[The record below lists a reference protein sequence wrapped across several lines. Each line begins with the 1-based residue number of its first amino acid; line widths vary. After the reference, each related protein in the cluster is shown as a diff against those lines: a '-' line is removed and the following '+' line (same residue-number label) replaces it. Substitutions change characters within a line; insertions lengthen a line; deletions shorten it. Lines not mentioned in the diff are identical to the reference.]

1 MSNLDYKVDINS
13 EVTKTSGRQ
22 GGLSTKILL
31 GAAGTAAATTAL
43 KAGGNKLDKFM
54 TEDFTPKDERKGGL
68 SDFIHKDPL
77 AGIKGSW
84 NAGKQKAQTNNYF
97 NANRSKANALGV
109 NLNEGATGPRTIQG
123 YKDADSMTDLA
134 QMQNKRIN
142 SINTNRDNTANTAKM
157 DIAQINSD
165 YGAQNAQNTFDSS
178 TAINDAKSQNA
189 GLLYDSQS
197 FKTGA
202 NNTVAS
208 NNYDSTVATNNAN
221 AQVGMNNAGVDMFSQ
236 ISSAYDPNAKG
247 TDGVAGGALPDI
259 TSALKSG
266 TAAQNS
272 ALTGNAAAMGTR
284 NNVYNTSA
292 QTNATNYGQMNNVLS
307 SSNTANAYALKDKND
322 TNSANNRRLATT
334 QKNLISGNARN
345 AAEGYGIQDKYTYQD
360 KYDYSK

>member
-1 MSNLDYKVDINS
+1 MLWGGNMSNLDYKVDINS
-13 EVTKTSGRQ
+13 EVTKTDGRQ

-43 KAGGNKLDKFM
+43 KAGGNKLDKLM
-54 TEDFTPKDERKGGL
+54 TDDFKPKDERKGGI
-68 SDFIHKDPL
+68 SDIIHKDPF
-77 AGIKGSW
+77 AGIKGGW
-84 NAGKQKAQTNNYF
+84 NAGKQKAQTRNYY
-97 NANRSKANALGV
+97 NANEAKANALGV
-109 NLNEGATGPRTIQG
+109 DLNEGATGPRTIQG

-134 QMQNKRIN
+134 QMQNKRMN

-208 NNYDSTVATNNAN
+208 NNYDSTIATNNAN

-284 NNVYNTSA
+284 NNVYNTSV
-292 QTNATNYGQMNNVLS
+292 QTDATNFGQRNNVLS

-345 AAEGYGIQDKYTYQD
+345 AAEGYDIQDKYTY
-360 KYDYSK
+360 SE

>member
-13 EVTKTSGRQ
+13 EVTKTDGRQ

-43 KAGGNKLDKFM
+43 KAGGNKLDKLM
-54 TEDFTPKDERKGGL
+54 TDDFKPKDERKGGI
-68 SDFIHKDPL
+68 SDIIHKDPF
-77 AGIKGSW
+77 AGIKGGW
-84 NAGKQKAQTNNYF
+84 NAGKQRAQTDNYF
-97 NANRSKANALGV
+97 NANKSKADTLGV
-109 NLNEGATGPRTIQG
+109 DLNEGATGPRTIQG

-142 SINTNRDNTANTAKM
+142 SINTNRDNTANTSKM
-157 DIAQINSD
+157 NISQINSD

-197 FKTGA
+197 FKTAA

-247 TDGVAGGALPDI
+247 TDGVSGGALPDI

-284 NNVYNTSA
+284 NNVYNTSV
-292 QTNATNYGQMNNVLS
+292 QTDATNFGQRNNVLS

-345 AAEGYGIQDKYTYQD
+345 AAEGYDIQDKYTY
-360 KYDYSK
+360 SE